1 MCVGE
6 REWVGRVNVWC
17 SICERKKR
25 KISFESASTAV
36 YLAKRTYTVS
46 HANNHSKVLTANY
59 KQIKCNF
66 TQRQHKTL
74 NSQQALW
81 RQSFGRPIRVLG
93 LSSTTWSSHQQQN
106 SSAQNQLKF
115 NNIFDIILLVVAMNP
130 IKNHSNNSY
139 ASQHNRLAINLPVQP
154 RNHIQERACLRQ
166 FPFLVFSHI
175 FFIPIFRVEAPQFD

>member
-1 MCVGE
+1 M
-6 REWVGRVNVWC
+6 GRVNVWY

-81 RQSFGRPIRVLG
+81 RQSFGRPIGVLG
-93 LSSTTWSSHQQQN
+93 LPSTTWSSHQQHTTIDM
-106 SSAQNQLKF
+106 SPTPKPNQLKF
-115 NNIFDIILLVVAMNP
+115 NNIFDIILLLVVAMNP

-166 FPFLVFSHI
+166 FPFLVFFPH
-175 FFIPIFRVEAPQFD
+175 FFHSNFPR